1 MKFFLKKNLINIF
14 SMKEEEEKKILIFSF
29 GEYIF
34 IHRKIEFYSKWK
46 FFSIFVIFFLA
57 DF

>member
-14 SMKEEEEKKILIFSF
+14 SMEEKKNSDLFF
-29 GEYIF
+29 QRIF